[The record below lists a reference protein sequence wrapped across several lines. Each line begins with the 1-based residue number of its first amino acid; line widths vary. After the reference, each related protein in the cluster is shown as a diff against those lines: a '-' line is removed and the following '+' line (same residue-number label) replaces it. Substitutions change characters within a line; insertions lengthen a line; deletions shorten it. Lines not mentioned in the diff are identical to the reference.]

1 MDAILEFLTQPLT
14 VVVIAIAVFVGR
26 VMYLAKRLKSAARNP
41 TLVDLRALEEAKKAL
56 DAHRESLDV
65 AKETLSGNLGGA
77 RDTLRTYK
85 KPFARSVESRRS
97 EIARA
102 MDDLGRFDEPL
113 TDAKAQQKAAFRQ
126 GFKDAKALYKKALPR
141 KVHRAPKD

>member
-1 MDAILEFLTQPLT
+1 MDAILDFLTQPLT
-14 VVVIAIAVFVGR
+14 IVVIAIAVFTGR

-56 DAHRESLDV
+56 DAHRQSLDV
-65 AKETLSGNLGGA
+65 ARETLSGNLGGA

-85 KPFARSVESRRS
+85 RPFARSVESRRKG
-97 EIARA
+97 IARA
-102 MDDLGRFDEPL
+102 MDDLGRFGEPL
-113 TDAKAQQKAAFRQ
+113 TEAKAEQKAAFRQ
-126 GFKDAKALYKKALPR
+126 GIKEAKALYKKALPR